1 MHNLIELIKK
11 EQKIYNIIFH
21 ELIRQSTV
29 ECSERGELLAEIR
42 QKYSDLLSKV
52 PRQIRGCVHN
62 NNELYRFFSG
72 VILSSFVNFALIYYD
87 SQRFQIV
94 VGTSFS

>member
-62 NNELYRFFSG
+62 NNELLYICFFPVLFSQ
-72 VILSSFVNFALIYYD
+72 AL
-87 SQRFQIV
+87 
-94 VGTSFS
+94 